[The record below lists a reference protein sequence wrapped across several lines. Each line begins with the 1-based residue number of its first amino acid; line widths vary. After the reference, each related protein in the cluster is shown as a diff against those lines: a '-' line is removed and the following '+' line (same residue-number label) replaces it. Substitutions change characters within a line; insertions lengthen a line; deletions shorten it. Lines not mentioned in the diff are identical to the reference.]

1 VGGFGDHDV
10 TRLGISAL
18 LSIPIGGIPKI
29 ESSAFVV
36 LGSGCVDSVAGKPFL
51 TGSNEIPSVVGDSEG
66 GGDLRGPWE
75 FDGGVLD
82 SGYGTVTRCSPPSR
96 LSPDRGSGGHPLRLR
111 FLVLVIVQ
119 IPEQVGGVHDVRPPE
134 VVYLYAC

>member
-82 SGYGTVTRCSPPSR
+82 SWYGCTSRCSPG
-96 LSPDRGSGGHPLRLR
+96 GSGGHPLRLR
-111 FLVLVIVQ
+111 FLVPVIVQ
-119 IPEQVGGVHDVRPPE
+119 IPEKVGGIHDVRPPE